1 MRMESEVARFRP
13 DEPDA
18 VVQAS
23 FACSYCLHEPSVAV
37 ADHGDGGSAVACRC
51 DRCVVDWVVLLTDE
65 QSLRIQ
71 LRPPWAGMN
80 TVFHVA

>member
-1 MRMESEVARFRP
+1 MQSEVARFRP

-18 VVQAS
+18 VVQAA

-51 DRCVVDWVVLLTDE
+51 DRCAVDWVVLLTDE

-80 TVFHVA
+80 TVFHLA